1 MLPVDSTGTNCK
13 SYWKQLTNWLEKLM
27 FFAEDA
33 SKRFW
38 VVKFKGIEV
47 MLLPKWE
54 RGFKV

>member
-1 MLPVDSTGTNCK
+1 
-13 SYWKQLTNWLEKLM
+13 M

-33 SKRFW
+33 SKRFGGW

-47 MLLPKWE
+47 RFNALQKWE